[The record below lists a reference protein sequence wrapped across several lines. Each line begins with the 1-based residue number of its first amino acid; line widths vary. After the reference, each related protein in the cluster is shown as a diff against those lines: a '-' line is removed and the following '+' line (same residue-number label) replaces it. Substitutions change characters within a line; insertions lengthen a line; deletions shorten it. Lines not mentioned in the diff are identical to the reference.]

1 MTDSDIQKL
10 ISMKIELKDAYDQI
24 ENLKDHVSELN
35 EKIKKL
41 DQKINKKNSTDLIW
55 LIENPQYTDFYDAF
69 SLASKQQFG
78 QYYPKPGYIFEDAN
92 GLIANVFKVEV
103 STDEAL
109 KNSKDFIEGYFSHFS
124 RTNIKIGENTNR
136 AVVFVVGNIGSVVL
150 AVYEGAYQ
158 VITKFKRWNME
169 VVDFTDL
176 TEALLYAKKLDEEET
191 SRYDY

>member
-1 MTDSDIQKL
+1 MSDTDIQKL

-41 DQKINKKNSTDLIW
+41 DQKINKKNSTDLVW
-55 LIENPQYTDFYDAF
+55 LIENPHYTDFYDAF

-78 QYYPKPGYIFEDAN
+78 QYYPKPGYILEDAN
-92 GLIANVFKVEV
+92 GLIVNVFKVEV
-103 STDEAL
+103 RTDEAL
-109 KNSKDFIEGYFSHFS
+109 RNSKDFIEGYFSHFQ

-158 VITKFKRWNME
+158 IITKYMRWNMQ

-176 TEALLYAKKLDEEET
+176 TEALLYAKKIDEEE
-191 SRYDY
+191 SSQYDY